1 MTQEIIDRSAG
12 EMARA
17 VAQGEVSARE
27 VVEASLGRVE
37 AFNPAVNA
45 VCTLNEQALVEAE
58 ACDRRLRG
66 GAPARALEGVPVVI
80 KDVVAT
86 KGLRT
91 TFGSLLCEHYVP
103 TEDSLCVERLKAAG
117 AIVVGKTNT
126 PEFAHDPVTRN
137 KLFGTTRNP
146 WNLHYTAGG
155 SSGGT
160 AAAVAAGMVPG
171 GIGTDLGGSI
181 RYPAT
186 VCGLFGIR
194 PSPGR
199 VAVYPARVGPDDAPE
214 LGWDTLTYHV
224 HGPITGT
231 AADCGLLLQV
241 ISGPDDRDPSSLPAQ
256 DHDYAAAASGAHSIA
271 GRRIAYCS
279 DLNGIVPLDPEVA
292 ELTKKAALAFESLGC
307 TVEEACF
314 DTSGI
319 MEIIAP
325 TRSFGMVARYADMVD
340 AHEKRMTPVL
350 VGQVRDGLKSDL
362 RALGRAEK
370 LRTAYWQRLRMLL
383 ERYDHLITP
392 TSGAAAFRLDQPLP
406 SKIGGKTVE
415 RYYDTLM
422 TTYAFS
428 IAGVPAMSVPCG
440 WNRDGLPVGFQ
451 IVGRRFREDMVLE
464 AAATYAA
471 AHSDHVA
478 RPVIDVEQMKTLG
491 EDQESAV
498 NTFTRAE

>member
-1 MTQEIIDRSAG
+1 MTHEIIDRSAG
-12 EMARA
+12 EIAQA
-17 VAQGEVSARE
+17 VAQGQVSARE
-27 VVEASLGRVE
+27 VVEASLERVE
-37 AFNPAVNA
+37 EFNPAVNA
-45 VCTLNEQALVEAE
+45 VCTLNEQALAEAE
-58 ACDRRLRG
+58 AGDRRRQDG
-66 GAPARALEGVPVVI
+66 EPARALEGVPVVI

-91 TFGSLLCEHYVP
+91 TFGSLLCENYVP

-117 AIVVGKTNT
+117 AIVIGKTNT

-160 AAAVAAGMVPG
+160 AAAIGSGMVPG

-186 VCGLFGIR
+186 VCGLVGIR

-199 VAVYPARVGPDDAPE
+199 VAVYPARVGLADAPA

-224 HGPITGT
+224 HGPLTLT
-231 AADCGLLLQV
+231 TADCGLLLQV
-241 ISGPDDRDPSSLPAQ
+241 ISGPDDRDPSSLPAEA
-256 DHDYAAAASGAHSIA
+256 HDYAAAASGEHSIA
-271 GRRIAYCS
+271 GRRIAYCA
-279 DLNGIVPLDPEVA
+279 DLNGLVPLNPEVA
-292 ELTKKAALAFESLGC
+292 ELTKRAALAFESLGC

-319 MEIIAP
+319 MDIIAP

-340 AHEKRMTPVL
+340 AHEELMTPVL

-362 RALGRAEK
+362 RALGRAER
-370 LRTAYWQRLRMLL
+370 LRTAYWQRLRVFL
-383 ERYDHLITP
+383 EQYDHLITP
-392 TSGAAAFRLDQPLP
+392 TSGAPAFRLDEPLP
-406 SKIGGKTVE
+406 TEIGGKTVE
-415 RYYDTLM
+415 RFYDTLM

-428 IAGVPAMSVPCG
+428 IAGLPALSLPCG
-440 WNRDGLPVGFQ
+440 LTGDGLPVGFQ

-464 AAATYAA
+464 AAAAYAG
-471 AHSDHVA
+471 AHPEHTV
-478 RPVIDVEQMKTLG
+478 RPVVDLEQMKDLG
-491 EDQESAV
+491 EEGKSEV

>member
-1 MTQEIIDRSAG
+1 MSQEAIDRPAG
-12 EMARA
+12 EIAQA
-17 VAQGEVSARE
+17 VASREVSARE
-27 VVEASLGRVE
+27 VVEASLGRLE

-45 VCTLNEQALVEAE
+45 VCTVNEQALADAE
-58 ACDRRLRG
+58 DSDRRLHG

-80 KDVVAT
+80 KDVIAT

-103 TEDSLCVERLKAAG
+103 AEDSLCVERLKAAG
-117 AIVVGKTNT
+117 AIVIGKTNT

-171 GIGTDLGGSI
+171 GMGTDLGGSI

-186 VCGLFGIR
+186 LCGLVGIR

-199 VAVYPARVGPDDAPE
+199 VAVYPARVGPEDAPA

-224 HGPITGT
+224 HGPITQT
-231 AADCGLLLQV
+231 AADCGLFLEV
-241 ISGPDDRDPSSLPAQ
+241 ITGPDDRDPSSLPAQ
-256 DHDYAAAASGAHSIA
+256 GHDYVAAASGEHSIA
-271 GRRIAYCS
+271 GRRIAYSS

-292 ELTKKAALAFESLGC
+292 DLTKKAALAFESLGC

-325 TRSFGMVARYADMVD
+325 TRSFGMVARYADMVE
-340 AHEKRMTPVL
+340 AHEELMTPVL
-350 VGQVRDGLKSDL
+350 VGQVKDGLKSDL
-362 RALGRAEK
+362 RALGRAER
-370 LRTAYWQRLRMLL
+370 LRTAYWQRLRIFL
-383 ERYDHLITP
+383 ERYDYIITP
-392 TSGAAAFRLDQPLP
+392 TSGAAAFRLDRPLP
-406 SKIGGKTVE
+406 SEIGGKSVE

-428 IAGVPAMSVPCG
+428 IAGLPALSIPCG
-440 WNRDGLPVGFQ
+440 LNRDGLPVGIQ
-451 IVGRRFREDMVLE
+451 IVGRRLREDTVLE
-464 AAATYAA
+464 AAAAYAG
-471 AHSDHVA
+471 AHPDHLV
-478 RPVIDVEQMKTLG
+478 RPVIDLEQVKKLG
-491 EDQESAV
+491 QDHESAP
-498 NTFTRAE
+498 NTFTRAK

>member
-1 MTQEIIDRSAG
+1 MAHEMIDRPAG
-12 EMARA
+12 ALARA
-17 VAQGEVSARE
+17 VARGDVSARE

-37 AFNPAVNA
+37 TFNPAVNA
-45 VCTLNEQALVEAE
+45 VCTVNEQALAEAE
-58 ACDRRLRG
+58 ACDRRLRS
-66 GAPARALEGVPVVI
+66 GASARALEGVPVVV
-80 KDVVAT
+80 KDVIAT
-86 KGLRT
+86 RGLRT
-91 TFGSLLCEHYVP
+91 TFGSLLCEDFVP

-137 KLFGTTRNP
+137 KLFGVTRNP

-186 VCGLFGIR
+186 VCGLVGIR

-199 VAVYPARVGPDDAPE
+199 VAVHPARVGREDAPS

-224 HGPITGT
+224 HGPITQT
-231 AADCGLLLQV
+231 VADCGLLLQV

-256 DHDYAAAASGAHSIA
+256 DHDYTAAASGTSSIA
-271 GRRIAYCS
+271 GRRIAYCK
-279 DLNGIVPLDPEVA
+279 DLDGIVPLDPEVA
-292 ELTKKAALAFESLGC
+292 ELTKKAALAFEALGC

-325 TRSFGMVARYADMVD
+325 TRSFGMVARYADMIE
-340 AHEKRMTPVL
+340 AHEERMTPVL
-350 VGQVRDGLKSDL
+350 VGQVRDGLKCDL
-362 RALGRAEK
+362 RSLGRAEA
-370 LRTAYWQRLRMLL
+370 LRTAYWQRLRAFL

-392 TSGAAAFRLDQPLP
+392 TSGAAAFRLDRPLP
-406 SKIGGKTVE
+406 TEIGGRTVE

-428 IAGVPAMSVPCG
+428 IAGVPALSVPCG
-440 WNRDGLPVGFQ
+440 LNRDGLPVGIQ

-464 AAATYAA
+464 AAAAYAA
-471 AHSDHVA
+471 AHPDHLA
-478 RPVIDVEQMKTLG
+478 RPVIDLAQMATLG
-491 EDQESAV
+491 EDQESAP
-498 NTFTRAE
+498 NTFTRTG